1 MIQVNR
7 EQLDR
12 ERDDYLEDVQIA
24 ERREVEERK
33 FKLKLTKAELAG
45 KHKYKTIERSFVA
58 LAKCIPYCLCVMAIL
73 ILSLFG
79 RPTPPA
85 LEASLK

>member
-58 LAKCIPYCLCVMAIL
+58 LAKCVPYIFAIAGVVL
-73 ILSLFG
+73 LSLVG
-79 RPTPPA
+79 KSNQA
-85 LEASLK
+85 LEDFLK

>member
-7 EQLDR
+7 DQLDR

-45 KHKYKTIERSFVA
+45 KHKYKTIERTFVA
-58 LAKCIPYCLCVMAIL
+58 LAKCVPYIFAIL
-73 ILSLFG
+73 GIVLLGLVGKRSE
-79 RPTPPA
+79 P
-85 LEASLK
+85 LEKFLQ